1 MACLIVSS
9 VISLY
14 GMPAAV
20 RYYTLM
26 TSIEMMKKRE
36 IIDEVLKK
44 QKAEKTA
51 RTYRVFQAM
60 RLMRREYMQMIS
72 VGGIEPDSNSDH
84 LSMTNSDS
92 NSDYGA
98 DDHKAQPSMSVVTEI

>member
-1 MACLIVSS
+1 
-9 VISLY
+9 
-14 GMPAAV
+14 MPAAV

-36 IIDEVLKK
+36 VIDEVLKK
-44 QKAEKTA
+44 QKADKTA

-72 VGGIEPDSNSDH
+72 VGD

-98 DDHKAQPSMSVVTEI
+98 DDHKALLAQPSMSVVTEI